1 MYLMGH
7 LSLSL
12 SRLTLRPFMSSLVL
26 QLKLV
31 RMSQVVEVAEGGRC
45 PSVRALAILVSSLI
59 ATIMGCWLA
68 LVCNKYPVSYYQHV
82 RWYVLF

>member
-1 MYLMGH
+1 MGH

-26 QLKLV
+26 QLTLV
-31 RMSQVVEVAEGGRC
+31 PISQVVEVAEGGRC
-45 PSVRALAILVSSLI
+45 PSVGALSILVSSLI
-59 ATIMGCWLA
+59 ATITDCWLA
-68 LVCNKYPVSYYQHV
+68 LVCNKYLLSYYQHV